1 MLLFDPSSDFVLL
14 SFSLFLKSI
23 SRKKTKI
30 VVVVVVVGSIVIVLS
45 TALIL
50 RLVGLWTRPE
60 VRGRKNRGREGKGR
74 EEKRREGEGSE
85 RGERTGS
92 SVFCF

>member
-1 MLLFDPSSDFVLL
+1 VLLFDPSSDFVLL

-30 VVVVVVVGSIVIVLS
+30 VVVVVVGSIVIILY

-50 RLVGLWTRPE
+50 RLVGLSTRPE

-74 EEKRREGEGSE
+74 EGKGREEKRRGGE
-85 RGERTGS
+85 
-92 SVFCF
+92 

>member
-1 MLLFDPSSDFVLL
+1 VGYLFRLLFFDPSSDFVLL

-30 VVVVVVVGSIVIVLS
+30 VVVVVIGGGGGIVIVLS

-50 RLVGLWTRPE
+50 PLVCLWTRRE
-60 VRGRKNRGREGKGR
+60 VRGRKNEGREGKVR
-74 EEKRREGEGSE
+74 
-85 RGERTGS
+85 
-92 SVFCF
+92 